1 MGFIKKGSDPRAMP
15 ELAKHILS
23 HITAVLPMLRDAV
36 GLNFSVR
43 YI

>member
-1 MGFIKKGSDPRAMP
+1 MRFYKKGSDPRAML

-23 HITAVLPMLRDAV
+23 HITPVLPMLRDAV
-36 GLNFSVR
+36 GLNFSVQ